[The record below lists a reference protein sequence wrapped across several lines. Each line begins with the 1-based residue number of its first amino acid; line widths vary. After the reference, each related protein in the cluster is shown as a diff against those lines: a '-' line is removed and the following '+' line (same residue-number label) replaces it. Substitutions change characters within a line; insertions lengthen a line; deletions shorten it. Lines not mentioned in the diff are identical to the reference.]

1 MSGGLFLICSC
12 LILFYINNFNHL
24 LSLFLFFI
32 FCIGFISDINLLSSP
47 KLRFLIQFIIIVFF
61 VILLD
66 IKIHQTKFHLI
77 DILLKNLYFK
87 YFFSVFC
94 LLVLINGSN
103 FIDGLNGLMLGYFI
117 SIIFIIFYLNL
128 NLNLEIER
136 NLIISILAILVFFY
150 SF

>member
-1 MSGGLFLICSC
+1 MTSTFITIFLILLIFFANEKIKNLNLLSNYRGYKHQKFSGTKKTPLSGGLFLICSC
-12 LILFYINNFNHL
+12 LILFYINDFNHL

-77 DILLKNLYFK
+77 DILLKN
-87 YFFSVFC
+87 
-94 LLVLINGSN
+94 
-103 FIDGLNGLMLGYFI
+103 
-117 SIIFIIFYLNL
+117 
-128 NLNLEIER
+128 
-136 NLIISILAILVFFY
+136 
-150 SF
+150 